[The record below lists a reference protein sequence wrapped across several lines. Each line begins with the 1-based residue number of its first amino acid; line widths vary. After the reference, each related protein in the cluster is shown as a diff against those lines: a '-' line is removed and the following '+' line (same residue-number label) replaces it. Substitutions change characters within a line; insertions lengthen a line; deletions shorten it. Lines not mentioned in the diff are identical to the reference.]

1 MVMTTAEHHTD
12 QADTMTAPEQLAG
25 EPAHVA
31 PAGVCLHHAAIF
43 VDDLERSVAFY
54 TDLFGMEVTERGRFP
69 EPPIDMVFL
78 SSGVRHHDLVI
89 SRRLDRK
96 TVPADKHEL
105 FHLAFDLPQERPF
118 AEFLAEIERKQ
129 VTVAGGPFVHPV
141 NRDGSGTRTAVY
153 IQDPDGF
160 LVEVTQDQAI

>member
-1 MVMTTAEHHTD
+1 MALTTADQHTV
-12 QADTMTAPEQLAG
+12 QADTETEDAQLAG
-25 EPAHVA
+25 ESMHAA
-31 PAGVCLHHAAIF
+31 PVGVGLHHAAIF
-43 VDDLERSVAFY
+43 VDDLDRSVAFY
-54 TDLFGMEVTERGRFP
+54 TDLFGMEVTERGHFP

-78 SSGVRHHDLVI
+78 SAGVRHHDLVI

-96 TVPADKHEL
+96 SVPADKHEL
-105 FHLAFDLPQERPF
+105 YHLAFDLPRERPF
-118 AEFLAEIERKQ
+118 ADFLAEIERKQ

-141 NRDGSGTRTAVY
+141 NRDGSGMRTAVY